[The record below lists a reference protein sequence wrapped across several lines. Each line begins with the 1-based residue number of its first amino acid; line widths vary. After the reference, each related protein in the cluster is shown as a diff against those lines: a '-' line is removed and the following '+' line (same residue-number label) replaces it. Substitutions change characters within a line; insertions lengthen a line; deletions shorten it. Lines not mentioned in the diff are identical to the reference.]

1 MVMSSHY
8 VPLVTLPS
16 GGYLS
21 RDDLGGRNPPL
32 HCRRRVETILIFM
45 LVALYYSCQ
54 SHPLE
59 IRYDLIWADA
69 IRPYNNQSHTREIL
83 TSLFVTWLHTR
94 FDRVGKLSITGSPP
108 SEPYVRFSR
117 IRLSRKQVSHL
128 RDWHNSLWAL
138 TSEKNPQLS
147 KVLLG

>member
-59 IRYDLIWADA
+59 IRYDLVWADA
-69 IRPYNNQSHTREIL
+69 IRPYNNKSHTREIL
-83 TSLFVTWLHTR
+83 TVLFVTWLHTHL
-94 FDRVGKLSITGSPP
+94 VGPLSVTDLHTRLVGASCARPNTPNYAKTCTMSHHLNSQID
-108 SEPYVRFSR
+108 YV
-117 IRLSRKQVSHL
+117 
-128 RDWHNSLWAL
+128 D
-138 TSEKNPQLS
+138 
-147 KVLLG
+147 